1 MRNILLV
8 EPPYKT
14 KYPPL
19 GLMKIAAYHKRL
31 NDRVVFVKGCIPEMR
46 AERWDRVYVSSLFTY
61 YWKQTVKA
69 IEYYQNSVPRRAD
82 VIVGG
87 VLATLLQDDLE
98 SETGATIISG
108 LLDTPGILDP
118 GDKTKIDTLT
128 PDYSILNGANFT
140 YELQNS
146 YIGYAT
152 RGCPN
157 ECSFCAVHQIEP
169 EFNGYLPLRR
179 QIQLIEELYGEKKNL
194 ILLDNNVLASDR
206 FKEIIQD
213 IKSLG
218 FEKGATFSYKNN
230 SGRTSTVNRYVDFN
244 QGLDARL
251 LTEEKMA
258 LLSEIAIKPARI
270 AFDDIRFRELY
281 EEKMRLAAKYGLTHL
296 SNYILYNFKD
306 HPVDFYDRLKINLD
320 LNVELGLQIFS
331 FPMRYVDLKSKNR
344 LTSTPG
350 NIGKHWN
357 VKFLR
362 AIQCVLI
369 RTRGLVGTK
378 QDYFLRAF
386 GKDQEEFK
394 KILLMPEHYI
404 IHRFDHEGDGSTDL
418 WWSQV
423 CSLSDWEREIFEKIV
438 CNQLFRT
445 VNYAE
450 LPRAVRKVLC
460 HYMGNGDQV
469 VSTVEDDSTQA
480 VKKLNWSN
488 TESEKSGDKHCYPLT
503 I

>member
-31 NDRVVFVKGCIPEMR
+31 NDRIVFVKGCIPEMR
-46 AERWDRVYVSSLFTY
+46 TERWDRVYVSSLFTY
-61 YWKQTVKA
+61 FWNQTVKA
-69 IEYYQNSVPRRAD
+69 IEYYQNSVPRRSD

-98 SETGATIISG
+98 SATGATVIPG
-108 LLDTPGILDP
+108 LLDIPGILDS

-128 PDYSILNGANFT
+128 PDYSILNEANFT
-140 YELQNS
+140 YGLQNS

-157 ECSFCAVHQIEP
+157 GCDFCAVQKIEP

-179 QIQLIEELYGEKKNL
+179 QVQLIEELYGEKRDL
-194 ILLDNNVLASDR
+194 ILLDNNVLASHR
-206 FKEIIQD
+206 FNDIIHD

-218 FEKGATFSYKNN
+218 FGKGAKFSYRNK
-230 SGRTSTVNRYVDFN
+230 SGQRATVSRYVDFN

-251 LTEEKMA
+251 LTEDKMA
-258 LLSEIAIKPARI
+258 LLSEIAIRPIRI
-270 AFDDIRFRELY
+270 AFDDIRYRRLY
-281 EEKMRLAAKYGLTHL
+281 EEKVRLAAKYGLPDL
-296 SNYILYNFKD
+296 SNYILYNFED
-306 HPVDFYDRLKINLD
+306 HPIDFYDRLKINID
-320 LNVELGLQIFS
+320 LNEELSLKIFS
-331 FPMRYVDLKSKNR
+331 FPMRYIDLKSKNR
-344 LTSTPG
+344 LASTPG
-350 NIGKHWN
+350 NVGKHWN

-362 AIQCVLI
+362 AIQCILI

-378 QDYFLRAF
+378 RDYFLKAF
-386 GKDQEEFK
+386 GNDHAEFN
-394 KILLMPEHYI
+394 KILFMPESYI
-404 IHRFDHEGDGSTDL
+404 IYRLDHERDGSTDL

-423 CSLSDWEREIFEKIV
+423 CSLSDWEHDIFNKII

-445 VNYAE
+445 VNHEE
-450 LPRAVRKVLC
+450 LPRSVRKVLS
-460 HYMGNGDQV
+460 HYVG
-469 VSTVEDDSTQA
+469 TV
-480 VKKLNWSN
+480 
-488 TESEKSGDKHCYPLT
+488 
-503 I
+503 